1 MTALSDHQSRR
12 RQQRLNQAKEH
23 LALAR
28 RYVSTRPFATGSD
41 LIRTLTETVA
51 GLLEEIS
58 IGDLKND

>member
-28 RYVSTRPFATGSD
+28 RYVSNRPFATGSD